1 MIDEQGSTQTTT
13 WGTRSCHDCAWDI
26 HEAKDP
32 GIRKISAFHIGEIHR
47 IRGEKDSH
55 FDQSYSLATSES

>member
-47 IRGEKDSH
+47 IRGEKD
-55 FDQSYSLATSES
+55 QSYSVDWV